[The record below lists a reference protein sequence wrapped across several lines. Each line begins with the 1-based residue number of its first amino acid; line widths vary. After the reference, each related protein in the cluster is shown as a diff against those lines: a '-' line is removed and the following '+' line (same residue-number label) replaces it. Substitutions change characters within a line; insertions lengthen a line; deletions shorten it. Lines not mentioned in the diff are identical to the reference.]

1 MKAQNRNDKTNFFT
15 ETVYVVLALLTVA
28 NGLSY
33 NLILWVNG
41 ESNDPFPAVLIVS
54 LFTIMCLHRKRGKD
68 KHKPYNVIVPCLVLS
83 LACLIP
89 STLVA
94 WVGLACASVWRIYF
108 CQRAKPQQLLWLMI
122 AGSFIWKSCLFKITS
137 SPILD
142 AETWLIGSTLSL
154 LYDGLIINGN
164 HLLFAGNHDLSIGIG
179 CSCFSNVSFVM
190 LGWVSLFFLKGGQSI
205 RPLWPITII
214 VLLMSLNIVRIG
226 IMAIS
231 YDIYLVVHEGVGLE
245 VYNVLLTLIAASAL
259 LFSDK
264 KTPINAVREA

>member
-1 MKAQNRNDKTNFFT
+1 MKAQNRNGKTLFFT
-15 ETVYVVLALLTVA
+15 ETVYVFLALLTVA

-41 ESNDPFPAVLIVS
+41 ESNDPLPAVLIVS
-54 LFTIMCLHRKRGKD
+54 LFTIMCLHWKRGKD
-68 KHKPYNVIVPCLVLS
+68 SHNPDNIIVPCLVLS

-108 CQRAKPQQLLWLMI
+108 CQRAKPQHLLWLMI

-137 SPILD
+137 SSILD
-142 AETWLIGSTLSL
+142 AETWLIGSALSL

-164 HLLFAGNHDLSIGIG
+164 HLLFTGNHDLSIGIG
-179 CSCFSNVSFVM
+179 CSCFSNVAFVM

-205 RPLWPITII
+205 RPLWPIAII

-264 KTPINAVREA
+264 KTPINAAREA